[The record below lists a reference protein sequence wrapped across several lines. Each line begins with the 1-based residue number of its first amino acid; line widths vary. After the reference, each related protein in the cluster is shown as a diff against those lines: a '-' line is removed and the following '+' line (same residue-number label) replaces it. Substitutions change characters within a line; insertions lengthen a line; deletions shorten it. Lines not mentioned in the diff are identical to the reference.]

1 MAHRLT
7 AILIA
12 DVVGY
17 SRMLT
22 SDEAA
27 ALRMV
32 REIESGILK
41 PAVWTNS
48 GKIIK
53 TVGDGWITEFG
64 SAIGA
69 VDCAL
74 EVQQLLA
81 FEHAAELRIG
91 VDIGDVVP
99 IDHEVFGTAVN
110 VATRL
115 QEFADPAGIAI
126 SDATYATLDETVA
139 RIFVDAGIQELKNL
153 ARPLRVWTA
162 APFSVREIR
171 QMTSGAEA
179 WSKDLFLELAPI
191 CTTDPRDEIHEI
203 AHALDCDLRALLSA
217 SGWLRIGRELTDPD
231 GAYRLEGVLR
241 SVQNR
246 LRLEV
251 RLLLAD
257 GEVWTAKYE
266 GDLPARFEWQDEVSE
281 ELSTTV
287 LGVMLDERSAELR
300 RRISELRV
308 PDLASDEKCVDFLSV
323 TQRTVNADCTAI
335 KPPVAK

>member
-1 MAHRLT
+1 MVHRLT

-17 SRMLT
+17 SRMMI

-27 ALRMV
+27 ALRTV
-32 REIESGILK
+32 REIETGILK

-48 GKIIK
+48 GKLIK
-53 TVGDGWITEFG
+53 TIGDGWITEFR
-64 SAIGA
+64 SAIDA
-69 VDCAL
+69 IDCAL
-74 EVQQLLA
+74 EVQHLLA
-81 FEHAAELRIG
+81 FEHSAKLRIG

-99 IDHEVFGTAVN
+99 IGREVFGTTVN

-139 RIFVDAGIQELKNL
+139 RIFVDAGIQDLKNL
-153 ARPLRVWTA
+153 TRPLRVWTA
-162 APFSVREIR
+162 VPFAGREIR
-171 QMTSGAEA
+171 QISSWAKA
-179 WSKDLFLELAPI
+179 WNRDLFLELEPI

-203 AHALDCDLRALLSA
+203 AHALDCDLKALLSA

-231 GAYRLEGVLR
+231 GAYRLEGALR
-241 SVQNR
+241 SVQDQ

-257 GEVWTAKYE
+257 GEIWTAKYE
-266 GDLPARFEWQDEVSE
+266 GALPARFEWQDKVSE

-287 LGVMLDERSAELR
+287 LGVMLDQRAAELR
-300 RRISELRV
+300 RRISELPA
-308 PDLASDEKCVDFLSV
+308 PDLASEKKCLDFVSL
-323 TQRTVNADCTAI
+323 TQRTANADCTAT
-335 KPPVAK
+335 KPSVVK